1 MIVPVPFSDWI
12 SEAKNKKA
20 IRMAAKSV
28 MYAIAF
34 PQLRAETN
42 ATCRRAAVDT
52 DSQCISSRVLADG
65 VRPQLREQRAA
76 EKPDCLLGRNRWRD
90 LRQQPRPTPPPPGP
104 PDKLLHPL
112 PCVKA
117 D

>member
-1 MIVPVPFSDWI
+1 MIVLVPFSDWI
-12 SEAKNKKA
+12 SEAKKKKA

-52 DSQCISSRVLADG
+52 DSQCILSRVLADG